1 MTDSTSAVTPA
12 EDGAALL
19 DDIERHHRR
28 FNVFPSEHAYVAVT
42 LWDAHAHLVDCF
54 GTTPRIAFLS
64 PEPQSGKTRALE
76 IIQTLTPNPMVT
88 NDISASALFRSI
100 SGDPGS
106 RPTILF
112 DEVDTVF
119 GPKAAGNEDLR
130 GLINS
135 GYRRTGGVWRSVREG
150 DTHKVVKFPVYA
162 ALALGGLG
170 DLPDTIMGR
179 SIVIRMRRRAPNEKV
194 EPFRERIHE
203 PEGHALR
210 DRLADWADTVREQVD
225 GAWPEMPEGVTD
237 RPADVWEPLIAIA
250 DAAGGHW
257 PARARAACIHLVKAS
272 QSDDSGSL
280 GIRLLTDVRAI
291 FDGAER
297 MLSTALV
304 EKLNDLDD
312 APWAD
317 LDGRPLTTRTLAQ
330 MLGEYV
336 TAADKPIKTRNIK
349 TAPKTVLKG
358 YYAEDLAD
366 AWLRYCPPVPETAA
380 TSATSA
386 TAQVTPLFPVAAEV
400 AVAATSPETATTEQ
414 APPAAVPAC
423 LTTAG

>member
-1 MTDSTSAVTPA
+1 MTDSTNAVTPT

-19 DDIERHHRR
+19 DEIERHHRR
-28 FNVFPSEHAYVAVT
+28 FNALPSEHAYVALV
-42 LWDAHAHLVDCF
+42 LWGVHTHFMDCF
-54 GTTPRIAFLS
+54 ETTPRLALLS
-64 PEPQSGKTRALE
+64 PEPQSGKTRVLE
-76 IIQTLTPNPMVT
+76 IAQTIVPNPMVT

-100 SGDPGS
+100 SGDDAG
-106 RPTILF
+106 RPTILW

-119 GPKAAGNEDLR
+119 GPKAAGAEDLR

-135 GYRRTGGVWRSVREG
+135 GYRRTGGVTRSVREG

-162 ALALGGLG
+162 ALALAGIG

-194 EPFRERIHE
+194 EPFRERIHV
-203 PEGHALR
+203 PEGHVLR
-210 DRLADWADTVREQVD
+210 DRLAAWADAVREKVD
-225 GAWPEMPEGVTD
+225 GAWPEMPEGVND
-237 RPADVWEPLIAIA
+237 RPADVWEPLLAVA
-250 DAAGGHW
+250 EAAGGHW
-257 PARARAACIHLVKAS
+257 PKRARAACLHMVKAA
-272 QSDDSGSL
+272 QDTDSGSL

-297 MLSTALV
+297 VLSNVLV

-317 LDGRPLTTRTLAQ
+317 LDGRPLTTRTLSQ

-336 TAADKPIKTRNIK
+336 TAAGKPIKTRNIK

-386 TAQVTPLFPVAAEV
+386 TAQVRTLFPVAEEV
-400 AVAATSPETATTEQ
+400 AVAATDPASATTGQ
-414 APPAAVPAC
+414 DVPAAVPAG
-423 LTTAG
+423 LTTVG